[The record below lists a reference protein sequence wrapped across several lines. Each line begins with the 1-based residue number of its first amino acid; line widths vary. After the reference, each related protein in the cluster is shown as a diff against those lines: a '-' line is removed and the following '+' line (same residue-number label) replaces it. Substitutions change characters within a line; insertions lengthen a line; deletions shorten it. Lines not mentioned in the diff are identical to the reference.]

1 MVKQRIFEAA
11 LGMAS
16 FLLCGCDSAPQKV
29 QTTPPAKVDNPVKES
44 GLTRVTLT
52 PEAEN
57 RLGIELARVVEQI
70 ASNQIRILGDVLAI
84 PGKAL
89 MVGAPASG
97 TVVLANPRIMAGQA
111 VRSGQPVFRLTP
123 MLAPQRDL
131 KTTYEADLQSA
142 KSRLDTAK
150 KQLDRAT
157 QLLQDMAGSR
167 RNVELA
173 DQEFGQSKAG
183 YDAAQVRLNRLE
195 THPLDADVDMT
206 ITAPSDGI
214 LRQIL
219 AAQGQNV
226 TAGGT
231 LFEVVDLR
239 TVWLRVPV
247 YAGDLKAIGSA
258 STITIRDVDG
268 TGPIL
273 EGRRVD
279 APPTADPLSVT
290 SDLYY
295 EIANPNLQLR
305 PGQRLSATLPLR
317 TSGRLGLSVPLSA
330 ILYDVHGGTW
340 LYVNEAPHVYR
351 RQRVELAETDGAT
364 AFLLRGLTPGLQVV
378 AQGATELFGT
388 EFGAGH

>member
-29 QTTPPAKVDNPVKES
+29 ETTPPAKVDNPVKES

>member
-268 TGPIL
+268 TGPTL

>member
-11 LGMAS
+11 FGMAS